1 MVANALRNMVSAP
14 MRAATISGGL
24 LSIAALHQQR
34 QWLAAAVQ
42 SGSKDIAEL
51 LVKNSAT
58 PMARQASL
66 M

>member
-1 MVANALRNMVSAP
+1 MVANALRNIVCSN

-34 QWLAAAVQ
+34 QWIAAAAG
-42 SGSKDIAEL
+42 SGSKEMAKL
-51 LVKNSAT
+51 LAKSS